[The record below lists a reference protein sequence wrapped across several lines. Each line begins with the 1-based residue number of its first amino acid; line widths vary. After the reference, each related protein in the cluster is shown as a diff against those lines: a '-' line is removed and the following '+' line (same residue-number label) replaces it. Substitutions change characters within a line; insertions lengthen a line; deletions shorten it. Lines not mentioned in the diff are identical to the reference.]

1 MKLWCDGI
9 LWKVFV
15 SKHMFRSGRKF
26 VATNASRNIFAD
38 KITSRF
44 IIVGQSTNK
53 RTITGWT
60 RSKNMFTS
68 KEINKWSKKRS
79 Q

>member
-9 LWKVFV
+9 LWRVFV

-26 VATNASRNIFAD
+26 IAMNASRNTFAD

-44 IIVGQSTNK
+44 TIAGRSTNK
-53 RTITGWT
+53 RTITGWIG
-60 RSKNMFTS
+60 SKNMFTS
-68 KEINKWSKKRS
+68 KEINKWSKKRL

>member
-9 LWKVFV
+9 LWRVFV

-26 VATNASRNIFAD
+26 VATNASRNTFAD

-44 IIVGQSTNK
+44 
-53 RTITGWT
+53 TIAG
-60 RSKNMFTS
+60 
-68 KEINKWSKKRS
+68 
-79 Q
+79 